1 MSWREEYWRS
11 IKSPDTEEKLDL
23 YFYRPVG
30 FVIAKAAKAL
40 RLTPD
45 HLTVT
50 GALLGILS
58 GPLFYHAESTSS
70 LALASALLILAGLFD
85 SSDGQLA
92 RMGGGKG
99 SKFGLVLDGICDNI
113 VFGAVYIGCVLAI
126 HHHTA
131 WGPWI
136 WPVAIL
142 AGALHSLQS
151 SALDYYNREYL
162 VFGYGKIDSDYWN
175 PSDEEARREV
185 QAATGVDRLMLKSR
199 LTWIWQQNKLSP
211 RTQAQ
216 RQRWRQALTGA
227 RAEEFRALYREH
239 NIGMLPW
246 WTLMGPNF
254 HTICILVFVFLR
266 RFDLYLIVVDI
277 VFLPL
282 ALLVL
287 RSVQASADSRF
298 ETALKE
304 KGIS

>member
-30 FVIAKAAKAL
+30 FLIAKAAKAL

-50 GALLGILS
+50 GALLGLAS
-58 GPLFYHAESTSS
+58 GPLFYHADSTAT
-70 LALASALLILAGLFD
+70 LALASALLILAGIFD

-113 VFGAVYIGCVLAI
+113 VFGAVYIGCTLAI
-126 HHHTA
+126 QHTTE

-136 WPVAIL
+136 WPVAVL

-162 VFGYGKIDSDYWN
+162 VFGYGKIDGDYWN
-175 PSDEEARREV
+175 PSDEEARAEV
-185 QAATGVDRLMLKSR
+185 DAATGVDKLMLKSR

-211 RTQAQ
+211 RTQEQ
-216 RQRWRQALTGA
+216 RQRWRGMLTGS
-227 RAEEFRALYREH
+227 RGEDFKALYREH
-239 NIGMLPW
+239 NLRMLPW

-254 HTICILVFVFLR
+254 HTIGILVFVFLR
-266 RFDLYLIVVDI
+266 RFDLYLILLDI
-277 VFLPL
+277 LFLPL

-287 RSVQASADSRF
+287 RAAQGRADARF
-298 ETALKE
+298 EAALRE
-304 KGIS
+304 QGIS